1 MQPTPTPGP
10 TPTPTPTPTTSATA
24 TATTAAPT
32 ATSAKYSYFCTPP
45 TTTDAAA
52 AAATYA
58 LLLLFRFAG
67 SPRLRCGL
75 PGSVVSGLA
84 RPTSRPCDR
93 VQAKPECVFGKL
105 ALESLEFVYSVR
117 LVTNC
122 SGSLFILFCK
132 HRQTPG
138 AILMQRRRGTASFQE
153 L

>member
-1 MQPTPTPGP
+1 MLRR
-10 TPTPTPTPTTSATA
+10 
-24 TATTAAPT
+24 
-32 ATSAKYSYFCTPP
+32 
-45 TTTDAAA
+45 
-52 AAATYA
+52 
-58 LLLLFRFAG
+58 LLLLMLCYCCSALLVPLG
-67 SPRLRCGL
+67 CAAALE

-84 RPTSRPCDR
+84 RPTSRPSDR

-122 SGSLFILFCK
+122 SESLFLLFCK

-138 AILMQRRRGTASFQE
+138 TILMQRRRGTASFQE